1 MKSLLETMR
10 WYGPNDPV
18 SLSDILQSGAKAV
31 VTALHQIPN
40 GDIWPLEAIQERKE
54 MIEKAGLLWAV
65 VESVPVHEDIKTRSG
80 NYEQYIRNYERTL
93 ENLSEAGIFVVCYNF
108 MPVLDWTR
116 TELSFEL
123 ADGGKALRF
132 DLTALAAFDLYILK
146 RPGAELDYSPS
157 IVQEADKLYRSMERL
172 DRDKLQATILAGLPG
187 SEESYSLDDF
197 RHAVARYK
205 SIDNNQLADNLEY
218 FLSQIIPV
226 AEKNNISMAIHPDD
240 PPFPILGLPRVIS
253 TEMDVKRVLKHPDS
267 NSNGLT
273 FCTGSFGVRADNDL
287 VEMIKKFQSRIH
299 FVHLRSTKRDVI
311 GNFYEAAHLQGD
323 VPMYQV
329 MKQLMKINSTNTTL
343 IPMRPDHGHQILDDL
358 NKTSNPG
365 YSAIGRLKGLAELRG
380 LMYAIE
386 NEAQ

>member
-31 VTALHQIPN
+31 VTALHEIPN
-40 GDIWPLEAIQERKE
+40 GDIWPLESILERKE
-54 MIEKAGLLWAV
+54 IIEKAGLQWAV

-80 NYEQYIRNYERTL
+80 NYELYIRNYERTL
-93 ENLSEAGIFVVCYNF
+93 ENLSEAGVLVVCYNF

-116 TELSFEL
+116 TELGFEL
-123 ADGGKALRF
+123 ADGARALRF

-146 RPGAELDYSPS
+146 RSEAEVDYSPS
-157 IVQEADKLYRSMERL
+157 TIQEAEMLYHKMEQV

-197 RHAVARYK
+197 RNALERYK
-205 SIDNNQLADNLEY
+205 SIGNEQLADNLEY
-218 FLSQIIPV
+218 FLSKIIPV
-226 AEKNNISMAIHPDD
+226 AEKKNISMAIHPDD

-253 TEMDVKRVLKHPDS
+253 TEEDVSRVLKHPDS
-267 NSNGLT
+267 KRNGLT

-287 VEMIKKFQSRIH
+287 VQMIKKFHSRIH
-299 FVHLRSTKRDVI
+299 FVHLRSTKRDSN

-329 MKQLMKINSTNTTL
+329 MKRLMEINTANKMP

-380 LMYAIE
+380 LMYALE
-386 NEAQ
+386 NEDQ

>member
-157 IVQEADKLYRSMERL
+157 IVQEADKLYRSMEQL